1 MPQNRQGKKKQHEA
15 SFASPGVEKIKEQV
29 TGLTVSPYGPIRA
42 ANNMGMPST
51 FQLPPQY
58 LPRVARINDSPLYNR
73 IFGTL
78 ASFITHFQMPINVD
92 PTRFT
97 NGVAQ
102 PSQAALDMDKPA
114 PPCMQYFATFITA
127 FHEACRKVSERLRT
141 ETLI

>member
-97 NGVAQ
+97 NGVGKICYLC
-102 PSQAALDMDKPA
+102 SFMTG
-114 PPCMQYFATFITA
+114 PCILLSST
-127 FHEACRKVSERLRT
+127 VSGRSRYG
-141 ETLI
+141 